1 MSGVEQDRLI
11 DLEIKISHQ
20 EMAIEKLQ
28 EMVYAQDA
36 AIQNLE
42 KILKMTR
49 ERIEAVARGE
59 GQVGP
64 ANEKPPH
71 Y

>member
-1 MSGVEQDRLI
+1 MSNPEQDRLI

-28 EMVYAQDA
+28 ELVYAQDA

-42 KILKMTR
+42 KILKVTR
-49 ERIEAVARGE
+49 DRLEAVARGE